1 MASGGLLGTI
11 EDFAGVSLGEVFDI
25 YKDVNQAKLN
35 RSFQDSQN
43 FINELN
49 AKAAVE
55 LGRLQNQQANP
66 QFYGVP
72 AAAPLDMNKI
82 LGMGLVLLGV
92 GGAIYLLG
100 K

>member
-1 MASGGLLGTI
+1 MANGGVLGTI
-11 EDFAGVSLGEVFDI
+11 EEFAGVSLGDVFDI

-66 QFYGVP
+66 YVYGVP
-72 AAAPLDMNKI
+72 ASAPLDINKI
-82 LGMGLVLLGV
+82 LGLGLVLLGV

>member
-1 MASGGLLGTI
+1 MSLLSTI
-11 EDFAGVSLGEVFDI
+11 EDFAGVSLGDVFDI
-25 YKDVNQAKLN
+25 YKDVNQQKLDS
-35 RSFQDSQN
+35 SFQDSQN

-66 QFYGVP
+66 YVYGQPVS
-72 AAAPLDMNKI
+72 APIDINKM
-82 LGMGLVLLGV
+82 LGLGLVLLGV